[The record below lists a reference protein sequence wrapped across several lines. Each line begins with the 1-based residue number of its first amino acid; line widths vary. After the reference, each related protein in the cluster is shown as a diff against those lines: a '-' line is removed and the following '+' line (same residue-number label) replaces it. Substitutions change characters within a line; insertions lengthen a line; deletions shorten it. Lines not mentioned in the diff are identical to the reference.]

1 MTLTRKINAVLTKR
15 ISCYNRR
22 VKKIIVSALKGGV
35 GKTSITVNL
44 GKALLRLGNKVG
56 LLDVDA
62 TAPTLDKALGLAE
75 SPVWGLDSARAQYI
89 PSLVNGLYILTLASH
104 YGPTPAVMWDEP
116 TLIRAMKELLRDV
129 QWPPLDYLLLDS
141 PPSSSGFMQA
151 LYDRIADTLYGVV
164 LVFQPSDIAAADL
177 VRTLNFVKIKKV
189 PLIGLISN
197 MSYCISPSGERF
209 WPFLSPKIEL
219 GSVCR
224 EHGIPLLGEVPLT
237 SSQQVIDT
245 EFDGIVQRMA
255 NLKPVVIKDTVLKKL
270 YRAIAKEAL
279 KAVIRRL

>member
-1 MTLTRKINAVLTKR
+1 MA
-15 ISCYNRR
+15 
-22 VKKIIVSALKGGV
+22 VKKIIISALKGGV

-44 GKALLRLGNKVG
+44 GRALLRANNRVG

-75 SPVWGLDSARAQYI
+75 APRWGLDSARAQYL
-89 PSLVNGLYILTLASH
+89 PFQVDGLYLLTLASH
-104 YGPTPAVMWDEP
+104 YGPTPAVLWDEP

-129 QWPPLDYLLLDS
+129 QWPELDYLLLDS

-151 LYDRIADTLYGVV
+151 LYDEMASSLYGVV

-177 VRTLNFVKIKKV
+177 VRTLDFVKIKKV

-209 WPFLSPKIEL
+209 WPFLSPKMEL

-237 SSQQVIDT
+237 PSQQVIDS
-245 EFDGIVQRMA
+245 EFDMIVQRMA
-255 NLKPVVIKDTVLKKL
+255 GLSPVILRDSVFKRL
-270 YRAIAKEAL
+270 YRAIAEEAL
-279 KAVIRRL
+279 KAGIRRL